1 MASRQL
7 AEVEEQI
14 YPSEIEGLCSIF
26 SSTFYYLQ
34 CYNII
39 MFASSVVII
48 VGLLKAFL
56 VDGNPSIKHHLY
68 SRVANGD
75 GQPVCSVNV
84 PSTNI
89 YGVRSISSCLL
100 EHCVPTDACLSANYY
115 ADTVKCEL
123 FHYPPTDFF
132 RIAEECTHFT
142 VRGRKHHEVLK
153 LIRMLIYE

>member
-1 MASRQL
+1 MVSRQL

-56 VDGNPSIKHHLY
+56 VDGNPSIKQHLY
-68 SRVANGD
+68 SQATD
-75 GQPVCSVNV
+75 DKDQPLCSVND
-84 PSTNI
+84 PSATI
-89 YGVRSISSCLL
+89 YDVQRRLSCLV
-100 EHCVPTDACLSANYY
+100 EHCVPTEACLSANYY
-115 ADTVKCEL
+115 ADTGKCEL

-132 RIAEECTHFT
+132 RIAEKCTHFT
-142 VRGRKHHEVLK
+142 VRLEKIMRS
-153 LIRMLIYE
+153 R